1 MGAKAICSRRWTQEL
16 AYHVRLVIQGS
27 VLSARQSRPATSRRS
42 WVLLLPSTAM
52 FIYYKLFVPTGS
64 VSVLTSGGKKA
75 KNLTPIPTSTCIIP
89 CQQKGTLGSVVKAS
103 SLSFCLPS
111 IEKEVEIPSAL

>member
-27 VLSARQSRPATSRRS
+27 VLSARQSRPATSKRS

-103 SLSFCLPS
+103 LSFCLPS